1 MNQEQI
7 SKLERS
13 IQNMKDKK
21 SKIYLLAQDT
31 KGNAK
36 ASISYIYRL
45 GLTLINS
52 GYNVIMLHEKPDYTG
67 VGEWLGNEYME
78 KIPHQSIEGQNLEV
92 SPEDFIV
99 VPELYGF
106 VMSQITKLPCGKIVL
121 CQAYDHILET
131 LQPGQTWG
139 QLGFHKCITTSEEQK
154 EYISSLMKNVSVDVL
169 EPYIPEKFSKPSLP
183 SKPIIAINTRE
194 QRDSIN
200 LVKNFYIKYPQ
211 YRWITFRDMRGLT
224 EKQFADGLK
233 DTCLSV
239 WIDETSSY
247 GTFPLE
253 SMKTGV
259 PVMGLVPNLLPK
271 WLNEKNGLW
280 ANNKIQMVD
289 FIADYIQSWLEDNI
303 DENIFSEM
311 DKTVSELSTQEQFE
325 STVLSLFESY
335 ISVRLE
341 SFEGQLIKTETIDE

>member
-1 MNQEQI
+1 MNQEHI
-7 SKLERS
+7 SKLEKS

-21 SKIYLLAQDT
+21 SKIYLLVQDT

-36 ASISYIYRL
+36 ASISYIYRMGIAL
-45 GLTLINS
+45 LNS

-67 VGEWLGNEYME
+67 VATWLGSEYME
-78 KIPHQSIEGQNLEV
+78 RLSHQPIEGQNLEV

-99 VPELYGF
+99 IPELYGF

-139 QLGFHKCITTSEEQK
+139 QLGFYKCITTSETQK
-154 EYISSLMKNVSVDVL
+154 EFITSLMKNVSVDII
-169 EPYIPEKFSKPSLP
+169 EPFIPESFSKNKYP
-183 SKPIIAINTRE
+183 SKPIVAINSRE

-200 LVKNFYIKYPQ
+200 LVKSFYIKFPQ

-224 EKQFADGLK
+224 EKQFSDGLK
-233 DTCLSV
+233 DACLSV

-247 GTFPLE
+247 GTYPLE

-259 PVMGLVPNLLPK
+259 PVLGLTPNLIPN
-271 WLNEKNGLW
+271 WMNEANGFW
-280 ANNKIQMVD
+280 VNNKVQMVD
-289 FIADYIQSWLEDNI
+289 FIADYLQSWLEDNI
-303 DENIFSEM
+303 DETLWGEM
-311 DKTVSELSTQEQFE
+311 EKTSNSLPTKESFDLS
-325 STVLSLFESY
+325 VVSLFDSY
-335 ISVRLE
+335 TETRLK
-341 SFEGQLIKTETIDE
+341 SFEEQLTKLETIEE